1 MGYRARMV
9 PSIVQIVHPH
19 PRIGVRGR
27 LQPSPTKWEGMCWQD
42 INQTAKTRLK
52 RYKTDKED

>member
-1 MGYRARMV
+1 MV